1 VSSSSPGNYCTLY
14 HISGSPLTVGS
25 PHEARRTVE
34 AVNHITELLL
44 DFTDMQSAFGISI
57 TVVLVVSKDWREN
70 SFERNSRDKLFRVSE
85 CRHYFKMNLQISR
98 TGVAVL

>member
-1 VSSSSPGNYCTLY
+1 MLY
-14 HISGSPLTVGS
+14 HISGSRLTVGS
-25 PHEARRTVE
+25 PHEARRAVE

-70 SFERNSRDKLFRVSE
+70 SFERNSRDEF
-85 CRHYFKMNLQISR
+85 
-98 TGVAVL
+98 